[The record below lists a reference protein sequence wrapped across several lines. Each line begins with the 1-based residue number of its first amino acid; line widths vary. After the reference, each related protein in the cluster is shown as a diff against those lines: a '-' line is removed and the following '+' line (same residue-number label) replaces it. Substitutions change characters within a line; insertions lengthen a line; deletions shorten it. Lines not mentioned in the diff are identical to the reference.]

1 MIQNP
6 PNLGIDLDPVRHPE
20 GCRPGI
26 DCDTWII
33 HGARVLDPSHNLDIT
48 TDVYL
53 ADGRIVGLGT
63 EPAHF
68 NKAQAEHVHAQG
80 QWLIAGIIDT
90 WARLREPG
98 LEHKATIAT
107 ETLAAVSGGI
117 TTLCMPPDTDPVLDS
132 IAVARFIKR
141 RAQLAGRARVA
152 AIGALTQGLK
162 GELLA
167 EMAELTEGGCV
178 AISNA
183 HYPVRDLRLLRRAL
197 EYAATFDILVVIQPQ
212 DPSLAKRGCAHEG
225 VIATRLGLP
234 GIPVSAETAPLA
246 QLLAIMAE
254 TGARVHIN
262 NLSSRAGV
270 RLIEQA
276 KADGLPIT
284 ASVSAHHLW
293 LSEMDTDALCGNTHV
308 QPPLRSLRDRDA
320 LRQGLAAGT
329 IDCVISDHQPHEMD
343 AKLAPFPETEPGIS
357 GLETLLPL
365 VLKLVDDGVLT
376 LERALDALTRRPAH
390 LFGFTDSGQIAI
402 GARADLA
409 LINPDAYWV
418 LDNTTLLSAGRD
430 TPFFGWDF
438 RHQTTMTWVN
448 GKRVFSRSEPLSA
461 P

>member
-26 DCDTWII
+26 DCDAWVI
-33 HGARVLDPSHNLDIT
+33 HGARVLDSSTHLDAI
-48 TDVYL
+48 TDVYI
-53 ADGRIVGLGT
+53 ADGRIVGLGAA
-63 EPAHF
+63 PAQF
-68 NKAQAEHVHAQG
+68 ARLPAEHVKAEGH
-80 QWLIAGIIDT
+80 WLIPGVIDT

-107 ETLAAVSGGI
+107 ESLAAVAGGI

-141 RAQLAGRARVA
+141 RAQLAGRARVV

-225 VIATRLGLP
+225 TIATRLGLP

-246 QLLAIMAE
+246 QLLAIIGE

-276 KADGLPIT
+276 KAEGLPIT

-320 LRQGLAAGT
+320 LRQGLAEGT

-343 AKLAPFPETEPGIS
+343 AKLAPFPATEPGIS

-365 VLKLVDDGVLT
+365 VLKLVDDGVIT
-376 LERALDALTRRPAH
+376 LARALDALTFKPAQ
-390 LFGFTDSGQIAI
+390 LFGLPDAGHITP

-409 LINPDAYWV
+409 LINPDAFWT
-418 LDNTTLLSAGRD
+418 LDETTLRSAGRD

-448 GKRVFSRSEPLSA
+448 GKRVFHRLTEA
-461 P
+461 

>member
-26 DCDTWII
+26 DCDAWVI
-33 HGARVLDPSHNLDIT
+33 HGARVLDSSTHLDAI
-48 TDVYL
+48 TDVYI
-53 ADGRIVGLGT
+53 ADGRIVGLGAA
-63 EPAHF
+63 PAQF
-68 NKAQAEHVHAQG
+68 ARLPAEHVKAEGH
-80 QWLIAGIIDT
+80 WLIPGVIDT

-107 ETLAAVSGGI
+107 ESLAAVAGGI

-141 RAQLAGRARVA
+141 RAQLAGRARVV

-225 VIATRLGLP
+225 TIATRLGLP

-246 QLLAIMAE
+246 QLLAIIGE

-276 KADGLPIT
+276 KAEGLPIT

-293 LSEMDTDALCGNTHV
+293 LSEMDTDALCGNAHV

-320 LRQGLAAGT
+320 LRQGLAEGT

-343 AKLAPFPETEPGIS
+343 AKLAPFPATEPGIS

-365 VLKLVDDGVLT
+365 VLKLVDDGVIT
-376 LERALDALTRRPAH
+376 LARALDALTFKPAQ
-390 LFGFTDSGQIAI
+390 LFGLPDAGHITP

-409 LINPDAYWV
+409 LINPDAFWT
-418 LDNTTLLSAGRD
+418 LDETTLRSAGRD

-448 GKRVFSRSEPLSA
+448 GKRVFHRLTEA
-461 P
+461 